1 MVLFFSLLFKVYILK
16 NFPRILLLCLLV
28 CACSSSKKGDNK
40 KEEIVVQI
48 PQEKNVTR
56 QGFDG
61 NLSTFS
67 EQFNQEIQ
75 QKNISA
81 IQVIEKVQ
89 IDTASEKS
97 GFTAP
102 ITPYIDLVANLKNER
117 HDIGSLTLAM
127 AVPQKENKIDATRN
141 LNMVIQLLFNVFD
154 ANEYQK
160 SNKNIDTA
168 NLMLNITKFSDDAVS
183 HAITDDRYE
192 ASTILGGRAY
202 HVVAGKNIGIQ
213 VTMQ

>member
-1 MVLFFSLLFKVYILK
+1 MVLSSSPLFKVNILK
-16 NFPRILLLCLLV
+16 NLPSLLILCLLV
-28 CACSSSKKGDNK
+28 CACSSKEADHK
-40 KEEIVVQI
+40 KENTTLQI
-48 PQEKNVTR
+48 PQEKNTTR
-56 QGFDG
+56 QGFNV
-61 NLSTFS
+61 NLNTFR
-67 EQFNQEIQ
+67 EQFNQKIQ

-117 HDIGSLTLAM
+117 HDIGLLTLAM